1 MTAGATY
8 TPLAKTT
15 ASGSQSVITFSS
27 IPSTYTDLVLI
38 VNGALPASSGLY
50 AIGLE
55 FNADATTSNYSYTRL
70 QGNGTSATSNK
81 ASSDT
86 AIGFIAETASMDV
99 IQIMNYSS
107 TLTYKTT
114 LSRASSTFSGDGR
127 TAAYVSLWRNTA
139 AINRLD
145 IKSSVNFTSA
155 TTFTLYGIAAA

>member
-1 MTAGATY
+1 MANTFELIASY
-8 TPLAKTT
+8 T
-15 ASGSQSVITFSS
+15 ASGSVASIDFTS

-55 FNADATTSNYSYTRL
+55 FNGDTTTSNYSYTRL
-70 QGNGTSATSNK
+70 QGNGTSATSNR

-99 IQIMNYSS
+99 IQIMNYSNTS
-107 TLTYKTT
+107 TYKTT
-114 LSRASSTFSGDGR
+114 LSRASSSYASDGR

-139 AINRLD
+139 AINRID
-145 IKSSVNFTSA
+145 IKSSVNYTSA
-155 TTFTLYGIAAA
+155 TTFTLYGILSA